1 MISVVLVEP
10 RNSGNVG
17 AVARAM
23 ANFGFSRMVLV
34 NPRCNHKSQGIPAQ
48 WTTS

>member
-10 RNSGNVG
+10 ETSGNVG

-23 ANFGFSRMVLV
+23 KNFGFSRLVLV
-34 NPRCNHKSQGIPAQ
+34 DPQCSHLDDDEL
-48 WTTS
+48 